1 MLPRPLKPAKI
12 ANLQPNNFPMKNTD
26 QPHSPT
32 NLRVLVAEDSRLN
45 QRLAT
50 RLLQAQGHSVT
61 VVDNGR
67 QAVDELLRGN
77 YDVVLMD
84 IDMPEMDGLAAT
96 RKIRRN
102 ESYVGTH
109 VPIVAVTTNDDL
121 RACLEAGMD
130 AYLPKPLQPG
140 RLTQTLIAVL
150 GRTAA

>member
-1 MLPRPLKPAKI
+1 
-12 ANLQPNNFPMKNTD
+12 MKSID
-26 QPHSPT
+26 KFHSRSS
-32 NLRVLVAEDSRLN
+32 LRVLVAEDSRLN

-50 RLLQAQGHSVT
+50 RLLQAQGHTVT
-61 VVDNGR
+61 VVENGQ
-67 QAVDELLRGN
+67 QAVDELLNGV

-96 RKIRRN
+96 RTIRN
-102 ESYVGTH
+102 HEVYLGTR

-130 AYLPKPLQPG
+130 AYLPKPLQSK
-140 RLTQTLIAVL
+140 RLTQTLAAIL